1 MTAVPLPPLP
11 HQRDDRP
18 DLAGG
23 REVVALTGEVDAA
36 TVARLE
42 LSLGPLIEHAPVGVA
57 IDLTGVTRMTT
68 ECMSALIG
76 AVRRVDRADR
86 SLVVLAEPPPVRRS
100 FELAGLA
107 GLLGEVAGT
116 PDERADSGETRWR
129 ERVVRAFLQA
139 PTPRPD

>member
-11 HQRDDRP
+11 HQRDDRSEP
-18 DLAGG
+18 AGR

-42 LSLGPLIEHAPVGVA
+42 LTLGPLIEHAPVGVA

-76 AVRRVDRADR
+76 AVRRADRADR
-86 SLVVLAEPPPVRRS
+86 SLIVLAEPPPVRRS

-107 GLLGEVAGT
+107 ELLGEVGGT
-116 PDERADSGETRWR
+116 PEERAGSGDTRWR
-129 ERVVRAFLQA
+129 ERVVRAFVQA
-139 PTPRPD
+139 PTARRD